1 MRSFPDV
8 DAGGQWQISAGGGL
22 QPLWGPDGR
31 ELIYRG
37 LNGSVMA
44 VAVETDPSFRPGNPE
59 PLFTENYVIGF
70 GHTYDISPDGQRFLM
85 LKESGQADGA
95 NARELVVILNWF
107 TELQARVPT
116 GR

>member
-1 MRSFPDV
+1 
-8 DAGGQWQISAGGGL
+8 
-22 QPLWGPDGR
+22 
-31 ELIYRG
+31 
-37 LNGSVMA
+37 
-44 VAVETDPSFRPGNPE
+44 
-59 PLFTENYVIGF
+59 
-70 GHTYDISPDGQRFLM
+70 M